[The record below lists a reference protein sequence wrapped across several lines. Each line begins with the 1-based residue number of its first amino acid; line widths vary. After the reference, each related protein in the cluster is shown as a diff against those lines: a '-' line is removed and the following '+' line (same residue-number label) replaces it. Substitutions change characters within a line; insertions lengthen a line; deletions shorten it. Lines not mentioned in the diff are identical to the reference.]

1 MAKIG
6 NIELG
11 DFPLLLANCRLSVSQ
26 GGYNTVM
33 DILRAGARAVV
44 VPFAGG
50 AEVEQT
56 LRARLLAER
65 GWIDMLEE
73 AQLTPHALAAVIDR
87 ALQRAPSGTPS
98 VGLDGAQNTATLLAQ
113 WTSELRW

>member
-1 MAKIG
+1 VER
-6 NIELG
+6 NRS
-11 DFPLLLANCRLSVSQ
+11 DFPVLLANCRLSISQ

-33 DILRAGARAVV
+33 DIVRTGARAVV

-73 AQLTPHALAAVIDR
+73 AHLTPHALAKVIDR
-87 ALQRAPSGTPS
+87 ALQRTPS
-98 VGLDGAQNTATLLAQ
+98 ATSAVRLDGAQNSARLLAQ
-113 WTSELRW
+113 WTSELMW